1 MGTVLVCVAPHAVV
15 CGVHVRS
22 VEDCNMAGLKI
33 YSDQLYSEYREL
45 KAQMEREVNAFELLR
60 KQHNKK
66 ISDTA
71 DLLTRKYFEYQRA
84 KQEGL

>member
-1 MGTVLVCVAPHAVV
+1 M
-15 CGVHVRS
+15 
-22 VEDCNMAGLKI
+22 EDCNMAGVKT

-45 KAQMEREVNAFELLR
+45 KIQMEREVNAFELLR

-71 DLLTRKYFEYQRA
+71 DLLTRKFFEYQRT
-84 KQEGL
+84 KQVGL

>member
-1 MGTVLVCVAPHAVV
+1 
-15 CGVHVRS
+15 
-22 VEDCNMAGLKI
+22 MAGLKV

-84 KQEGL
+84 KQEGI